1 MIIEQLSI
9 RHLRAFTTTDM
20 DLDPGIN
27 LFVGQ
32 NGAGKT
38 SVLESVHVLAT
49 GRSFRAAQL
58 ETIRQHGQSD
68 LILAARVAS
77 DKETHQLGL
86 RKQADGLTLRLDAA
100 PAERLSDLARYL
112 AVITLHADSDQ
123 LIQGGPQQ
131 RRRYLDWWLFHVQ
144 PNFFPEWLRFQRLL
158 KQRNAALRKDPGQ
171 LVTWD
176 EPLAAS
182 GEKVAAFR
190 QKAAEHLVRHLEQ
203 RLIEFKDFPDFIGS
217 LHPGWTRGE
226 TLFDVLQRTRLR
238 DREQGFTAHGPHRA
252 ELRLQV
258 MGKDARE
265 VLSRGQQKTLATLML
280 LTLAETYR
288 SQKEEAPIILL
299 DDLAAELDEAH
310 RRHLLHHL
318 TQLGG
323 QILLTAL
330 DKDEVSPWLP
340 ASTRQFAVQDG
351 SVTML

>member
-1 MIIEQLSI
+1 MFIEQLSI
-9 RHLRAFTTTDM
+9 RHLRAFTAADM

-38 SVLESVHVLAT
+38 SVLEAVHVLAT

-58 ETIRQHGQSD
+58 DTIRQHGQTD
-68 LILAARVAS
+68 LTIAARVADRHS
-77 DKETHQLGL
+77 THQLGL
-86 RKQADGLTLRLDAA
+86 RKQHDGLTLRLDAA
-100 PAERLSDLARYL
+100 PADRLSDLARYL

-144 PNFFPEWLRFQRLL
+144 PEFFPQWLRYQRLL
-158 KQRNAALRKDPGQ
+158 KQRNAALRKDPSQ
-171 LVTWD
+171 LPSWD
-176 EPLAAS
+176 EPLAQA
-182 GEKVAAFR
+182 GERVAIFR
-190 QKAAEHLVRHLEQ
+190 QQAADELVRHLEG
-203 RLIEFKDFPDFIGS
+203 RLTEFRDFPGFAWS

-226 TLFDVLQRTRLR
+226 ALFDQLQRTRMR
-238 DREQGFTAHGPHRA
+238 DREQGFTSQGPHRA

-265 VLSRGQQKTLATLML
+265 VLSRGQQKTLAILML
-280 LTLAETYR
+280 LTLAETCR
-288 SQKEEAPIILL
+288 TQKQEAPIILL

-340 ASTRQFAVQDG
+340 AFTREFVVRDG